1 MGTEFGTLL
10 KQWRGRRRLS
20 QMDLALDAGVSPRH
34 ISFIETGRAKPS
46 RAMILGIAETLAV
59 SLRERNALLLAA
71 GFAPA
76 FSQTD
81 LQSPELAMVR
91 TAIEFVLEKQEPY
104 PALVLDRLTNVL
116 DANRAALNLF
126 SRFLPPEALQSPPI
140 NVTRITID
148 PNAMRPHIQDWER
161 VARHL
166 LRRMQ
171 HEVGAERE
179 GNAAQKLLQDLQ
191 QYPGVPELLA
201 QPAGET
207 SDAPMLYL
215 ELARGDLRLKLFS
228 ALATFGAAQDI
239 TLENLRI
246 ETAFP
251 ANESTRQTLEAW
263 GNDA

>member
-81 LQSPELAMVR
+81 LQSPELSMVR
-91 TAIEFVLEKQEPY
+91 TAIEFTLKKQEPY

-126 SRFLPPEALQSPPI
+126 ARFLPPETLQNPPV
-140 NVTRITID
+140 NVMRITLD
-148 PNAMRPHIQDWER
+148 PAGMRPYIQDWDR

-179 GNAAQKLLQDLQ
+179 GNAAQQLMQELR

-201 QPAGET
+201 QPGDEV

-215 ELARGDLRLKLFS
+215 ELARGNLRLKLFS
-228 ALATFGAAQDI
+228 AIATFGAAQDI

-246 ETAFP
+246 ETVFP
-251 ANESTRQTLEAW
+251 ANGETKHILEAW
-263 GNDA
+263 GGET